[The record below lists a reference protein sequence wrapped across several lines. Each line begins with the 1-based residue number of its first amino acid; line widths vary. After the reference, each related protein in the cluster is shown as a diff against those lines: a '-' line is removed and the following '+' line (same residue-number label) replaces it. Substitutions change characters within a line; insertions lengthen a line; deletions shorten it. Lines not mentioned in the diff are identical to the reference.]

1 MERRLDELGRLVI
14 PMEFRKALGWGKGA
28 RVNMQVSGNE
38 VILTKSECCCA
49 ICGSSSELKE
59 VKNIRMCQLCI
70 DEIKVG
76 TFRGVE

>member
-1 MERRLDELGRLVI
+1 
-14 PMEFRKALGWGKGA
+14 
-28 RVNMQVSGNE
+28 MQVSGNE